1 MLSWAGWAGA
11 EGIISVNPWKPR
23 AFIISPGS
31 EWSSDL
37 PNIADIES
45 KWPSS
50 PEFPTLNS

>member
-11 EGIISVNPWKPR
+11 EGIISVNPREPR

-37 PNIADIES
+37 PNIADKES
-45 KWPSS
+45 K
-50 PEFPTLNS
+50 